1 MVRSGVV
8 EGAAG
13 RAGAPNRWRAVAG
26 LATMV
31 LVAVIVGFCVTM
43 FGGGFAE
50 GMPVTVM
57 SPRAGLVMNADARV
71 KIHGVQVGRVSSIEQ
86 RPNGQAAIH
95 LEIDKAPAR
104 RIPSNV
110 LVDIASTT
118 VFGAKFVQLVDPAD
132 PSPQSIHAGQ
142 VLDATH
148 VTVEIN
154 TVFQQLTSL
163 LSKIDP
169 AKLNET
175 LGAIASAFNGRGEK
189 FGRALSNL
197 DSFLAKTEP
206 DLAALSHDI
215 AVAPGVI
222 NAYADAAPH
231 LLRTAD
237 NTIRVAQTVLDEQQN
252 LDALLVSAIGLAD
265 LGNDVVGTNRQPLT
279 EVLHLLVPTTGVLNQ
294 YHQALNCGLAGIDQL
309 AKVPPSADPGIDI
322 SASFILGVERY
333 RYPQNV
339 PKVAAKGGP
348 HCADMSL
355 PVVPFEKR
363 PPFLVTDVGANP
375 AQYGNQGILLN
386 SDRLK
391 QLLFGP
397 LAGPP
402 RNTAQISN
410 PG

>member
-1 MVRSGVV
+1 
-8 EGAAG
+8 
-13 RAGAPNRWRAVAG
+13 
-26 LATMV
+26 
-31 LVAVIVGFCVTM
+31 
-43 FGGGFAE
+43 
-50 GMPVTVM
+50 
-57 SPRAGLVMNADARV
+57 MNADARV
-71 KIHGVQVGRVSSIEQ
+71 KMHGVQVGRVSSIEQ
-86 RPNGQAAIH
+86 RADGQAAIH
-95 LEIDKAPAR
+95 LEIDSAPAR

-118 VFGAKFVQLVDPAD
+118 VFGAKFVQLVDPAK
-132 PSPQSIHAGQ
+132 PSPRSMRAGQ
-142 VLDATH
+142 ILDAKH

-189 FGRALSNL
+189 FGKALSEL
-197 DSFLAKTEP
+197 DSFLAKIEP
-206 DLAALSHDI
+206 DLGGLRHDI
-215 AVAPGVI
+215 AVAPAVI
-222 NAYADAAPH
+222 NAYADAAPD
-231 LLRTAD
+231 LLRTAE
-237 NTIRVAQTVLDEQQN
+237 NTVRVGQTVVDEQQN
-252 LDALLVSAIGLAD
+252 LDAVLVSVSGLAD
-265 LGNDVVGTNRQPLT
+265 LGSDVVGTNRQSLS

-309 AKVPPSADPGIDI
+309 AKIPPSADPGIDI

-386 SDRLK
+386 ADRLK

-402 RNTAQISN
+402 RNTAQIGES
-410 PG
+410 G

>member
-1 MVRSGVV
+1 
-8 EGAAG
+8 
-13 RAGAPNRWRAVAG
+13 
-26 LATMV
+26 MV
-31 LVAVIVGFCVTM
+31 LVAVIIGFCVTM
-43 FGGGFAE
+43 FNGGFTE
-50 GMPVTVM
+50 GVPVTVL

-95 LEIDKAPAR
+95 LEMDKAPAR

-118 VFGAKFVQLVDPAD
+118 VFGGKYVQLVDPAD

-175 LGAIASAFNGRGEK
+175 LGAIASAFNGRGDE
-189 FGRALSNL
+189 FGRALGDL
-197 DSFLAKTEP
+197 DSFLTKTEP

-237 NTIRVAQTVLDEQQN
+237 NTIRVGQTILDEQQN

-265 LGNDVVGTNRQPLT
+265 LGNDVLGTNRQPLT
-279 EVLHLLVPTTGVLNQ
+279 DVLHLLVPTTGVLNE
-294 YHQALNCGLAGIDQL
+294 YHQALNCGLDGIDQL
-309 AKVPPSADPGIDI
+309 AKIPPAADPGIDI

-386 SDRLK
+386 SDGLK
-391 QLLFGP
+391 QLLYGP

-402 RNTAQISN
+402 RNTAQIGQ